1 MSANEL
7 LELTTLLKV
16 VLWIEV
22 IVYMGIGIFEILD
35 SFSKEKP

>member
-1 MSANEL
+1 MGSHEL

-22 IVYMGIGIFEILD
+22 IVYLGIGIYEI
-35 SFSKEKP
+35 